1 MELEQWKVEVAE
13 AEIDESFSSES
24 EATARFEELVAQRHD
39 DEIVKFYQI
48 GSGGAQI
55 SHRTERGRQRVS
67 YATHN
72 KPPDDLLDRRA
83 FLTIFIW
90 WATWGLLDSGK
101 NLSGVAW
108 DKLFAP
114 EPQPKGSLPDSER
127 RNLAFELFLSSRAPQ
142 TEVIP
147 PSNWIRKPPDIK
159 LARGVA
165 TYGHEYAVLRSITDF
180 YSQAPITWDRR
191 SESWLTHANSSQ
203 VLLGSG
209 SSNLAT
215 ADIIGTRDKPQFN
228 VDLGGRHI
236 TLPYAVGAGDG
247 KLTRLQYGEVFPF
260 NKNSICR
267 SDGKVLLQAEG
278 ESEQTDDYLLVT
290 RIPGRVPNTI
300 STILAGLH
308 GPGTRSAELLFQTI
322 AARELRELADRI
334 GHKSGAVPF
343 FQAVFRASRF
353 IEADRS
359 KVPTELELVTD
370 ICPPVRIERL
380 G

>member
-1 MELEQWKVEVAE
+1 M
-13 AEIDESFSSES
+13 
-24 EATARFEELVAQRHD
+24 
-39 DEIVKFYQI
+39 
-48 GSGGAQI
+48 QI
-55 SHRTERGRQRVS
+55 SHRTERGRQKVS
-67 YATHN
+67 YATHH

-147 PSNWIRKPPDIK
+147 PSNWIRRPPDIK
-159 LARGVA
+159 LASGGA
-165 TYGHEYAVLRSITDF
+165 TYGHEYAVLRSIADF

-191 SESWLTHANSSQ
+191 SDSWLTHANSSQ
-203 VLLGSG
+203 VILASG
-209 SSNLAT
+209 NSNLAS
-215 ADIIGTRDKPQFN
+215 AEIIGTSREPRFTVKSGDSQIK
-228 VDLGGRHI
+228 L
-236 TLPYAVGAGDG
+236 TYAVGTGQG
-247 KLTRLQYGEVFPF
+247 KLKRLQYGEEMPF
-260 NKNSICR
+260 NKNSICGT
-267 SDGKVLLQAEG
+267 DGRALLQAEG
-278 ESEQTDDYLLVT
+278 EGDQTDDYLLIT
-290 RIPGRVPNTI
+290 RIPGQVPNTV

-322 AARELRELADRI
+322 AARELRELSDRI
-334 GHKSGAVPF
+334 GHKSGGVPF

-353 IEADRS
+353 IEADGS
-359 KVPTELELVTD
+359 KVPTELELVTN
-370 ICPPVRIERL
+370 ICPPVRIEGQR
-380 G
+380 